1 MEKIEELEASGV
13 ILRILARS
21 GRAIPSTKLVKL
33 TYLVDYLHYQHHGRT
48 LTGFQYMWDHF
59 GPNAIGHA
67 IVAEA
72 QELVVA
78 EQAAMYCD
86 SNVHGS
92 QTNYYKVAPGI
103 SVMPLPGYAE
113 MLVDDIVRQYGGLS
127 IEDITEV
134 TKQTKP
140 FKSLSHR
147 LVGEL
152 SDTGVGGMR
161 LNRGWPV
168 QFHRPLVDPQKG
180 RLLS

>member
-1 MEKIEELEASGV
+1 MKTVGGFRRTRYKGLDRTG
-13 ILRILARS
+13 LA
-21 GRAIPSTKLVKL
+21 G
-33 TYLVDYLHYQHHGRT
+33 YLVATAYNLVRMAK
-48 LTGFQYMWDHF
+48 LLELAKDHF
-59 GPNAIGHA
+59 GPNPIGHA

-140 FKSLSHR
+140 FKTAAKYSVLVMEHSAPTNGSPDREWEKHR
-147 LVGEL
+147 DEVENDGLWGLEDL
-152 SDTGVGGMR
+152 KKEYG
-161 LNRGWPV
+161 L
-168 QFHRPLVDPQKG
+168 
-180 RLLS
+180 